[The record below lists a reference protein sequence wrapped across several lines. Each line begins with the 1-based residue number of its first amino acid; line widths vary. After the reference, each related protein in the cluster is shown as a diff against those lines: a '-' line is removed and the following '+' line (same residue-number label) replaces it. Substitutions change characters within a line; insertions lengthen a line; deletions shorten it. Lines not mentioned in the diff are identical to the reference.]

1 MYLKMF
7 SFFFFLIS
15 VKIILTR
22 ILITEMFNISK
33 NINLIS
39 EIRLSKKNNDIYS
52 EEVPAVYI
60 DEKKIRHPIFL

>member
-1 MYLKMF
+1 
-7 SFFFFLIS
+7 LIS

-39 EIRLSKKNNDIYS
+39 EIRLSKKKMIYS

-60 DEKKIRHPIFL
+60 DEKIRHPIFL